1 MISAQ
6 DLLSHAE
13 DLLNVGRRGAPSQV
27 SLRRAISAAYYGL
40 FHYLLADAADTLV
53 GKTKRAEPAY
63 ALVYRAFEHGKMR
76 SRAEQAARPQSELA
90 RALPSFGLSAFSDEI
105 RKGATAFVGLQIER
119 HKADYDPRYRPR
131 LETAQA
137 QIDAARRAIERF
149 SSADKS
155 EYQLFLLML
164 LFEPRD

>member
-13 DLLNVGRRGAPSQV
+13 ELLGLGRRGAPSHV
-27 SLRRAISAAYYGL
+27 NLRRAISAAYYGL
-40 FHYLLADAADTLV
+40 FHQLLGDAADTLV
-53 GKTKRAEPAY
+53 GKTKRSEPAY

-76 SRAEQAARPQSELA
+76 SRAEQATKPQSKIA
-90 RALPSFGLSAFSDEI
+90 RALPSYGIASFSDHI
-105 RKGATAFVGLQIER
+105 RKGAAGFVDLQAER
-119 HKADYDPRYRPR
+119 HRADYDPRYKPS

-137 QIDAARRAIERF
+137 HVDGARRAIESF
-149 SSADKS
+149 SQADKA